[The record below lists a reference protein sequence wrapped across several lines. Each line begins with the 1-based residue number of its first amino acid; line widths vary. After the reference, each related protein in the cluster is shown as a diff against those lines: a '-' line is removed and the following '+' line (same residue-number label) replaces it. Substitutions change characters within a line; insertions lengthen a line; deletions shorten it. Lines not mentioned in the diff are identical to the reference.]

1 MEISSRPVVV
11 KHMPER
17 INLKQAREFLREV
30 QPFLKSDRPQIVFD
44 FSNVEQIDAAGVDML
59 LHCMGEAMKRDG
71 DVKLASLSPQA
82 AIILEMTR
90 TDRLFEIYQN
100 AVDAVRSFSGFLP
113 NAMREHPNWGTPAQ
127 VAAIPT
133 PVLEAAEAAAD
144 ASSPGNAQ
152 GEIAA

>member
-17 INLKQAREFLREV
+17 INLKQAKEFLREV

-44 FSNVEQIDAAGVDML
+44 FGNVRQMDAAGVDML

-71 DVKLASLSPQA
+71 DVKLASLSPHA
-82 AIILEMTR
+82 AVILEMTR
-90 TDRLFEIYQN
+90 TDRLFEVYETSS
-100 AVDAVRSFSGFLP
+100 DAVRSFSGFLP
-113 NAMREHPNWGTPAQ
+113 NAMREHPQWGTPA
-127 VAAIPT
+127 
-133 PVLEAAEAAAD
+133 
-144 ASSPGNAQ
+144 SSPSAGGQVPVEPVVESGEGGAAP

>member
-17 INLKQAREFLREV
+17 INLKQAKEFLREI

-44 FSNVEQIDAAGVDML
+44 FCNVRQMDAAGVDML

-71 DVKLASLSPQA
+71 DVKLASLSAHA

-90 TDRLFEIYQN
+90 TDRLFEIYET
-100 AVDAVRSFSGFLP
+100 ASDAVRSFSGFLP
-113 NAMREHPNWGTPAQ
+113 NAMREHPQWGTTASPQPGSSQRALEPQ
-127 VAAIPT
+127 LPG
-133 PVLEAAEAAAD
+133 EAA
-144 ASSPGNAQ
+144 PAQ